1 MSSPTITLTVGSLV
15 RHGRALRLGRTVDPA
30 VVCEAIRQAEPV
42 ALDGT
47 ELAIEA
53 PTPGSVHEFVGCIHP
68 GMGLRIRTALA
79 QAGRSRGLSTPHD
92 ETLDDLQ
99 AALAELDPPRS
110 DTADHRR
117 AVAEATAE
125 TERLHEQVATARG
138 RVAAQDD
145 DDDGPNRE
153 RLADVIQELSEVET
167 KEAATRER
175 LARERSDRRRR
186 RDRLERRLELEDRI
200 ANLERAA
207 RSHLV
212 DRLREEFARAVALV
226 PSTEPAPSHTDASG
240 PFDVDPVTAALAIA
254 QIGDL
259 SAPIVLACDRF
270 VSPQAAHECLRSP
283 IIQV

>member
-1 MSSPTITLTVGSLV
+1 MASPIITLAVGSLA
-15 RHGRALRLGRTVDPA
+15 RHGRALRLGRAVDPA
-30 VVCEAIRQAEPV
+30 VVCAAVRQADPV
-42 ALDGT
+42 ALGGT

-92 ETLDDLQ
+92 ETLDDLR
-99 AALAELDPPRS
+99 AALAKLDPPQS
-110 DTADHRR
+110 DTADHRH

-125 TERLHEQVATARG
+125 TGRLRERVATARG
-138 RVAAQDD
+138 RVAAQEN
-145 DDDGPNRE
+145 DDDGSDRE
-153 RLADVIQELSEVET
+153 RLADAIQELSEVET
-167 KEAATRER
+167 REAATRER

-212 DRLREEFARAVALV
+212 DHLREEFTRAVAQV
-226 PSTEPAPSHTDASG
+226 PSIEPAPSHTDEPG

-254 QIGDL
+254 RIGDL

>member
-1 MSSPTITLTVGSLV
+1 MSPPTITLAVGSLV
-15 RHGRALRLGRTVDPA
+15 RHGRALRLGRAVDPA
-30 VVCEAIRQAEPV
+30 VVCKAIRQTDPV

-53 PTPGSVHEFVGCIHP
+53 PAPGSVHEFVGCIHP

-117 AVAEATAE
+117 AVAEAAAE

-145 DDDGPNRE
+145 GPSRE

-212 DRLREEFARAVALV
+212 DHLREEFARAVVLV
-226 PSTEPAPSHTDASG
+226 PSTEPAPSHTDEPG
-240 PFDVDPVTAALAIA
+240 LFDVDPVTAALAIA
-254 QIGDL
+254 QISDL
-259 SAPIVLACDRF
+259 SAPIALACDRF